1 MRENE
6 KPTLLTRRHILASGV
21 AMAGTIPFLPITR
34 VAAAP
39 EPGTAKLRLT
49 AGTRTL
55 VVNGKPAR
63 VFSLIGPN
71 GKPGITFSP
80 GERFHVDLANRAG
93 TPTIIHWHG
102 QLPPWTQDGFPWPQT
117 PPIPAGDTQSYDY
130 APIPGTFW
138 MHSHQG
144 MQEQSLMT
152 APLIVHSIEDMRADR
167 QEVVLMLHDF
177 SFHTPEELLAGLTK
191 SNGSQSAM
199 PKSGTGNSMD
209 MSSGSMG
216 AMNMGS
222 GMAMDLNDIDYDA
235 FLANDRTLADPEVI
249 RTEPGG
255 RVRLRLINAAS
266 ATEFWIDL
274 GALTGTV
281 VAADGHPV
289 RPVRGTRLPLAIA
302 QRLDVLID
310 LPGNGAYPIFAQVE
324 GKQARTGIVL
334 AASGA
339 PVSRLAAEAAENAPP
354 VDLSLERRLEAVT
367 SLAPRAP
374 DVTHRVILAGAMA
387 PYAWSLNNEYWPN
400 VTPLMITRG
409 QRVAIE
415 MLNHTMMAH
424 PMHLHGHAF
433 QVVAINGARLAGAM
447 RDTVLVPPMSSV
459 TIAFDADNQRVAIEM
474 LNHTMMAHP
483 MHLHGHAF
491 QVVAIDGSPLAGAM
505 RDTVLVPPM
514 SSVTIAFDADNPG
527 RWAFHCHILYHQ
539 VTGMM
544 TELRYPG
551 II

>member
-1 MRENE
+1 M
-6 KPTLLTRRHILASGV
+6 PTLLTRRQILGSGV
-21 AMAGTIPFLPITR
+21 AMAGTISLLPMAQ
-34 VAAAP
+34 AAAALESP
-39 EPGTAKLRLT
+39 AAKLRLT
-49 AGTRTL
+49 ADTRTL
-55 VVNGKPAR
+55 DVNGKPAR
-63 VFSLIGPN
+63 VFGLTGPN
-71 GKPGITFSP
+71 GKPGITLSP
-80 GERFHVDLANRAG
+80 GERFRVDLVNRTG
-93 TPTIIHWHG
+93 TSTIIHWHG

-117 PPIPAGDTQSYDY
+117 PPIAAGDTHSYDY

-152 APLIVHSIEDMRADR
+152 APLIVHSAEDLRADR

-177 SFHTPEELLAGLTK
+177 SFRTPDELLAGLTK
-191 SNGSQSAM
+191 SDGSQSAM
-199 PKSGTGNSMD
+199 PKSGMGNNNVNTGAA
-209 MSSGSMG
+209 SMG
-216 AMNMGS
+216 AKNMGS

-266 ATEFWIDL
+266 STNFWIDL

-281 VAADGHPV
+281 IAADGHPV
-289 RPVRGTRLPLAIA
+289 RPVRDTRLPLAMA

-324 GKQARTGIVL
+324 GKRARTGIVL
-334 AASGA
+334 ATSGA

-354 VDLSLERRLEAVT
+354 VDLSLERRLESVT
-367 SLAPRAP
+367 PLAPRAP
-374 DVTHRVILAGAMA
+374 DVTHRVILNGAMT
-387 PYAWSLNNEYWPN
+387 PYAWSLNGEYWPE
-400 VTPLMITRG
+400 VTPLMIAPG

-459 TIAFDADNQRVAIEM
+459 TIAFDADN
-474 LNHTMMAHP
+474 
-483 MHLHGHAF
+483 
-491 QVVAIDGSPLAGAM
+491 
-505 RDTVLVPPM
+505 
-514 SSVTIAFDADNPG
+514 PG

-539 VTGMM
+539 MTGMM
-544 TELRYPG
+544 TEVRYPG

>member
-1 MRENE
+1 MGENE
-6 KPTLLTRRHILASGV
+6 GSTRLTRRQILASGV
-21 AMAGTIPFLPITR
+21 ALGAIPFLSMGR
-34 VAAAP
+34 AAAAP
-39 EPGTAKLRLT
+39 EPRTAALRLT

-55 VVNGKPAR
+55 AVNGKPAR
-63 VFSLIGPN
+63 VFGLIGPD
-71 GKPGITFSP
+71 GKPGITLSP
-80 GERFHVDLANRAG
+80 GERFHLDLVNQAG
-93 TPTIIHWHG
+93 TSTIIHWHG
-102 QLPPWTQDGFPWPQT
+102 QLPPWKQDGFPWPQT
-117 PPIPAGDTQSYDY
+117 PPIPAGDAHSYDY
-130 APIPGTFW
+130 VPIAGTFW
-138 MHSHQG
+138 MHSHQE

-152 APLIVHSIEDMRADR
+152 APLIVHSAEDVRADR

-177 SFHTPEELLAGLTK
+177 SFRTPEELLAGLTK

-199 PKSGTGNSMD
+199 PKSGMGNNMNMD
-209 MSSGSMG
+209 SGSMG
-216 AMNMGS
+216 AMNSGTMGAMNMAS
-222 GMAMDLNDIDYDA
+222 GMTMDLNDIDYDA

-339 PVSRLAAEAAENAPP
+339 SVSRLAGEAGQNAPP
-354 VDLSLERRLEAVT
+354 VDLSLERRLEAVIP
-367 SLAPRAP
+367 LAPRAS
-374 DVTHRVILAGAMA
+374 DVTHRVTLAGAMA
-387 PYAWSLNNEYWPN
+387 PYAWSINGEYWPN
-400 VTPLMITRG
+400 VTPLMIAHG

-415 MLNHTMMAH
+415 MVNHTMMAH

-433 QVVAINGARLAGAM
+433 QVVAINGAPLAGAV
-447 RDTVLVPPMSSV
+447 RDTVLVPPKGSV
-459 TIAFDADNQRVAIEM
+459 TIAFDAN
-474 LNHTMMAHP
+474 
-483 MHLHGHAF
+483 
-491 QVVAIDGSPLAGAM
+491 
-505 RDTVLVPPM
+505 
-514 SSVTIAFDADNPG
+514 NPG
-527 RWAFHCHILYHQ
+527 RWAFHCHNLYHMM
-539 VTGMM
+539 TGMM
-544 TELRYPG
+544 TEVRYPA

>member
-6 KPTLLTRRHILASGV
+6 KPTLLTRRQILASSV
-21 AMAGTIPFLPITR
+21 AMAGAIPFLQTLR
-34 VAAAP
+34 ATAAP
-39 EPGTAKLRLT
+39 DPRTAGLRLT

-63 VFSLIGPN
+63 VFGLTGPN
-71 GKPGITFSP
+71 GNPGITLSP
-80 GERFHVDLANRAG
+80 GERFDVDLVNQAD
-93 TPTIIHWHG
+93 TSTIIHWHG
-102 QLPPWTQDGFPWPQT
+102 QLPPWKQDGFPWPQT
-117 PPIPAGDTQSYDY
+117 PPIPAGDTHSYDY
-130 APIPGTFW
+130 APIAGTYW

-152 APLIVHSIEDMRADR
+152 APLIVRSAEDMRADR

-177 SFHTPEELLAGLTK
+177 SFRTPDELLAGLTK

-199 PKSGTGNSMD
+199 PKSGMD
-209 MSSGSMG
+209 K

-222 GMAMDLNDIDYDA
+222 GSMSAMNSGTMEAMNMAPGMAMDLNDIDYDA

-249 RTEPGG
+249 RTEASG

-266 ATEFWIDL
+266 ATQFWIDF
-274 GALTGTV
+274 GALTGTI
-281 VAADGHPV
+281 VAVDGHPV
-289 RPVRGTRLPLAIA
+289 RPLRRSRFPLAMA

-324 GKQARTGIVL
+324 GRPARTGIVL

-339 PVSRLAAEAAENAPP
+339 PVSRLAAEAGKNAPP

-367 SLAPRAP
+367 SLAPRAT

-387 PYAWSLNNEYWPN
+387 PYAWSMNGEYWPN
-400 VTPLMITRG
+400 VTPLMIAPG

-415 MLNHTMMAH
+415 MLNHSMMAH

-433 QVVAINGARLAGAM
+433 QVVAINGAPFAGAL
-447 RDTVLVPPMSSV
+447 RDTVLVPPK
-459 TIAFDADNQRVAIEM
+459 
-474 LNHTMMAHP
+474 
-483 MHLHGHAF
+483 G
-491 QVVAIDGSPLAGAM
+491 
-505 RDTVLVPPM
+505 
-514 SSVTIAFDADNPG
+514 SVTIAFDADNPG
-527 RWAFHCHILYHQ
+527 RWAFHCHNLYHQ
-539 VTGMM
+539 MTGML
-544 TELRYPG
+544 TEVRYPA